1 MMPERCQRRRF
12 RENIMGVDFKKI
24 GGTEKIIILLSLTV
38 CIVVVSTFGLIRRHK
53 IPEKPLPEKNQYTE
67 IEDPV
72 LILEPFIVP
81 FDSNDD
87 YTYIT
92 MDISFKFKEKELQ
105 KELMLKL
112 NNVREIIYDVLLI
125 EVERQEVARSM
136 ERTKEIIRNE
146 INSILEKGQIHDV
159 FVNRYNIL

>member
-1 MMPERCQRRRF
+1 
-12 RENIMGVDFKKI
+12 MGVDLKKF

-38 CIVVVSTFGLIRRHK
+38 CFIVVLTFNLIQKRK
-53 IPEKPLPEKNQYTE
+53 IPEKPLPEKHQYTE

-81 FDSNDD
+81 YDDNED

-92 MDISFKFKEKELQ
+92 MDLSFKFTEKELQ

-125 EVERQEVARSM
+125 EVEKKEIARSM
-136 ERTKEIIRNE
+136 ERTKEIIRSE
-146 INSILEKGQIHDV
+146 INCILEKGQIHDV

>member
-1 MMPERCQRRRF
+1 MIQKR
-12 RENIMGVDFKKI
+12 
-24 GGTEKIIILLSLTV
+24 
-38 CIVVVSTFGLIRRHK
+38 K
-53 IPEKPLPEKNQYTE
+53 IPEKPLPEKHQYTE

-72 LILEPFIVP
+72 LILKPFIVP
-81 FDSNDD
+81 YDDNED

-92 MDISFKFKEKELQ
+92 MDLSFKFTEKELQ

-125 EVERQEVARSM
+125 EVEKKEIARSM
-136 ERTKEIIRNE
+136 ERTKEIIRSE
-146 INSILEKGQIHDV
+146 INCILEKGQIHDV